1 MYAQNFLGT
10 NYEIQQQAEDAV
22 EPGAAIR
29 KMQYLA
35 KLIYETT
42 PGITQQMPQAQSII
56 LANTKNEDEKGMK
69 RAKAY
74 LKEGSLNS
82 TLKVHG
88 NNKDL
93 AIEYCAQDWP
103 TNY

>member
-1 MYAQNFLGT
+1 
-10 NYEIQQQAEDAV
+10 
-22 EPGAAIR
+22 
-29 KMQYLA
+29 
-35 KLIYETT
+35 
-42 PGITQQMPQAQSII
+42 MPQAQSII

-93 AIEYCAQDWP
+93 GKYLLPDS
-103 TNY
+103 